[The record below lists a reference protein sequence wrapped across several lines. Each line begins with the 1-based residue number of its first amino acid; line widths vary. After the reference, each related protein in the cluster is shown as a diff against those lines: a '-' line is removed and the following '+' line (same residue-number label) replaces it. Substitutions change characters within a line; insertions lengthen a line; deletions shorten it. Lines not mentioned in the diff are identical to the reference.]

1 MTFVIARPGEADPG
15 RSTAAPGNVIR
26 AISSPPTAGMSPVGQ
41 SFGMRRE
48 KVMQKIVEE
57 VSAVN
62 PVTVRLVGGP
72 ASIDGAARVREVD
85 AREDKIK
92 LPHQGGYEHFERVAE
107 TPAGA
112 RPVPE
117 FHWTMRTKAAE

>member
-1 MTFVIARPGEADPG
+1 
-15 RSTAAPGNVIR
+15 
-26 AISSPPTAGMSPVGQ
+26 
-41 SFGMRRE
+41 
-48 KVMQKIVEE
+48 MQKIVDG
-57 VSAVN
+57 VLAGN

-85 AREDKIK
+85 AQEDKIK

-107 TPAGA
+107 TPAGE

-117 FHWTMRTKAAE
+117 FRWTMRTKAAE